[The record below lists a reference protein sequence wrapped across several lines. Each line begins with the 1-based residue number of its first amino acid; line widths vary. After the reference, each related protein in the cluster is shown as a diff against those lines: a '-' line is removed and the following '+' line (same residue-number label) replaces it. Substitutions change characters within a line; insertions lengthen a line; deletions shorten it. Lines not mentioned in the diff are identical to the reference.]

1 MPERIQR
8 KRAKGWRTPLCGCG
22 CGKKARFVGRG
33 TPYGNP
39 FHIGYQ
45 ALFLRLG
52 CWTPV
57 AVPDAETAVALYRNW
72 VTLDPRHYTGT
83 RPPGAPVLAALR
95 GHDLVCWC
103 RLGQPCHADVLLEL
117 ANDSAQVVIGRP

>member
-8 KRAKGWRTPLCGCG
+8 RRTKGWRTPLCGCG

-39 FHIGYQ
+39 FHVGG
-45 ALFLRLG
+45 LTHFLRLG

-57 AVPDAETAVALYRNW
+57 NIPDAETAASLYRNW
-72 VTLDPRHYTGT
+72 VNLDVGYSTGT
-83 RPPGAPVLAALR
+83 QTPTAEQLAALR

-103 RLGQPCHADVLLEL
+103 PTYSPCHGDVLLEL
-117 ANDSAQVVIGRP
+117 ANA